1 MGMNLGPQFFPQP
14 QMMQGPP
21 NPPGSFA
28 GVCYKCNQQGHM
40 ARACPTAMR
49 GNPAQGGG
57 GVLAEALLGAD
68 LPEGEDQDEHW
79 GLTKHCVISFI

>member
-14 QMMQGPP
+14 QMMQGPS

-40 ARACPTAMR
+40 ARACPTAR
-49 GNPAQGGG
+49 RRNLAQGGG
-57 GVLAEALLGAD
+57 AGRALLGAD

-79 GLTKHCVISFI
+79 GLTNTVL